1 MGGAGSGR
9 FGERR
14 RARYVDDCDVLCVH
28 DLKRN
33 GFLQTGA
40 TVMGGLRVGHGVR
53 VFVEVKA
60 TADGRGQLRVGTQTI
75 ALSASPGTKGGR
87 CWFMHCP
94 QTGARVVKLYRHP
107 RRHLFESRA
116 AGSLTYR
123 SRLQSEH
130 EVAVLMLR
138 KAVRRLAGSAV
149 SITAAAHFEAI
160 PRPSRQRW
168 TTYERNLARAKAA
181 QWRAN
186 CSWIRSIERM
196 FPNRRREINK
206 PA

>member
-1 MGGAGSGR
+1 MGGVGSGR
-9 FGERR
+9 FGERN

-28 DLKRN
+28 NLQRS
-33 GFLQTGA
+33 GFLQVGA
-40 TVMGGLRVGHGVR
+40 TVLGGLLVRPGVH
-53 VFVEVKA
+53 VFLEVTA
-60 TADGRGQLRVGTQTI
+60 TADGRGRLRVGYQTI
-75 ALSASPGTKGGR
+75 ALSTSPGTKGGR

-94 QTGARVVKLYRHP
+94 QTGTRVVKLYRHP
-107 RRHLFESRA
+107 RRHIFEGRA
-116 AGSLTYR
+116 AGGLTYR
-123 SRLQSEH
+123 SRLQAEH
-130 EVAVLMLR
+130 EVAVLTLR

-149 SITAAAHFEAI
+149 SITAAAHLDAI

-168 TTYERNLARAKAA
+168 TTYERNLARAKTA

-186 CSWIRSIERM
+186 CSWITSIERM